1 MAEGLPLMGTVANEW
16 SRWDKAFSM
25 SENEIKVTVTKY
37 ANRTYFIM
45 RYADPVTGKRQT
57 RSTKA
62 TTRRDAERAAAKW
75 EAELQEGRYQSPCNI
90 SWKEFR
96 ERYEGE
102 KLASLA
108 KATLDSAS
116 TALNHLERLINPK
129 NLMVLTPTILS
140 KFQAKMRQEGKRETT
155 IATHLR
161 HLRAAMSWAVSM
173 DLLPKVPD
181 FQMPKRAKGLTLMRG
196 RPITTEEFERM
207 LAAVPKIR
215 PHDAAAWVYYLK
227 GLWLSGLRLEE
238 STVLSW
244 DEDAPIMIDL
254 GGRRP
259 RLRIYAEAEKGH
271 QDRLLPITP
280 DFAQFLLQTPKAART
295 GPVFKLVG
303 HYTHEPMTPIRIGK
317 IVSDIGKRAKVVVRK
332 SEGKF
337 ASAHDLRRSFG
348 TRWAPKVKPATL
360 QLLMRHRSIETT
372 LKYYVA
378 QDADEVAD
386 ELWKGFV
393 VEEQPLTP
401 ESNDRPAQQ

>member
-1 MAEGLPLMGTVANEW
+1 M
-16 SRWDKAFSM
+16 F
-25 SENEIKVTVTKY
+25 ENEIKVTVTKY
-37 ANRTYFIM
+37 ANRKYFIM
-45 RYADPVTGKRQT
+45 RYADPVTGKRHP
-57 RSTKA
+57 RSTRA
-62 TTRRDAERAAAKW
+62 TTRREAERAAAKW
-75 EAELQEGRYQSPCNI
+75 EAELQEGRYQAPCNI

-108 KATLDSAS
+108 KATLESAS
-116 TALNHLERLINPK
+116 TAMNHLERLISPK

-140 KFQAKMRQEGKRETT
+140 KLQAKMRQAGMRETT

-161 HLRAAMSWAVSM
+161 HLRAALGWAVSM
-173 DLLPKVPD
+173 GLLPKVPD
-181 FQMPKRAKGLTLMRG
+181 FHMPKRAKGLTLMRG

-207 LAAVPKIR
+207 LAVVPKVR
-215 PHDAAAWVYYLK
+215 PDDAATWVHYLK

-244 DEDAPIMIDL
+244 DEDAPITVDL
-254 GGRRP
+254 SGRRP

-271 QDRLLPITP
+271 HDRLLPMTP
-280 DFAQFLLQTPKAART
+280 DFAQFLLQTPRVART
-295 GPVFKLVG
+295 GLVFKLVG
-303 HYTHEPMTPIRIGK
+303 HFTHGQMTPPRIGR
-317 IVSDIGKRAKVVVRK
+317 IVSEIGRRAKVVVRK

-337 ASAHDLRRSFG
+337 ATAHDLRRSFG

-386 ELWKGFV
+386 ELWKAFSA
-393 VEEQPLTP
+393 EDAASAP
-401 ESNDRPAQQ
+401 EDSDHPAQE